1 MINIQSEC
9 KEKLRQAQIEL
20 MLEKDHVGQL
30 EKLMNHNP
38 DTGLLQRHILVRR
51 MNNLIS
57 KKKSRFAF
65 GILRLDKN
73 YQRIRHT
80 RDRMKVLLYVTSER
94 LKPLVEEENLYQSDR
109 SDEFLFIIS
118 DYESQEEVEKKIDD
132 MIIRVS
138 ESHNPPA
145 SDVSFGCNVGVALY
159 PDHANSL
166 DELEQNAE
174 IALGIYEEKSWNGFL
189 YSPEIGRTYHENQS
203 LEYILRMCILN
214 NFEGFHIAYQPIVN
228 KDKKLEA
235 CEALLRWDAPQR
247 GSVSP
252 VHFIPLAEESGLINY
267 LGKWVLYNAL
277 KQVKVWREEMGQDIE
292 MSVNVSSVQM
302 EQADFVDTVETAL
315 RVLKIPGEA
324 LHLEITE
331 SVVMSNP
338 EEIKIKLKAL
348 QDMGIEIMLDDF
360 GTGYSSLSSL
370 NQFPINTLKIAKE
383 FVDNIPHDRHGVEM
397 VRAILG
403 IAETFGFR
411 TLAEGI
417 EQEDQFDCLIEEGCK
432 YIQGYITSPP
442 VAATEFEKLFFN

>member
-1 MINIQSEC
+1 MSDKQSEC
-9 KEKLRQAQIEL
+9 KKKLRQAQIEL
-20 MLEKDHVGQL
+20 MLEKDHVIQL
-30 EKLMNHNP
+30 EQLMNHDS

-51 MNNLIS
+51 MNKLIS
-57 KKKSRFAF
+57 DTKSQFAF

-94 LKPLVEEENLYQSDR
+94 LKPLVGEENLYQSDR

-118 DYESQEEVEKKIDD
+118 NYKNKKEVEDKIDE

-145 SDVSFGCNVGVALY
+145 SDINFGCNVGVALY

-189 YSPEIGRTYHENQS
+189 YSPEIGQTYHENQS

-214 NFEGFHIAYQPIVN
+214 NFEGFHIAYQPIVD
-228 KDKKLEA
+228 KDKKVAA
-235 CEALLRWDAPQR
+235 CEALLRWDAPQK

-252 VHFIPLAEESGLINY
+252 VQFIPLAEESGLINY

-277 KQVKVWREEMGQDIE
+277 KQAKIWREELGQDIE
-292 MSVNVSSVQM
+292 ISVNVSSVQM
-302 EQADFVDTVETAL
+302 EQIDFVDTVKTAL
-315 RVLKIPGEA
+315 RVLKIPGKA
-324 LHLEITE
+324 LHLEVTE
-331 SVVMSNP
+331 SVVMTNP

-348 QDMGIEIMLDDF
+348 QKMGIEIMLDDF

-370 NQFPINTLKIAKE
+370 NQFPIDTLKIAKE
-383 FVDNIPHDRHGVEM
+383 FVDEIPHNKHGVEM
-397 VRAILG
+397 VKAILG
-403 IAETFGFR
+403 IAETMGFR

-417 EQEDQFDCLIEEGCK
+417 EQQDQFDCLVEEGCK

-442 VAATEFEKLFFN
+442 VDANEFEKLFF